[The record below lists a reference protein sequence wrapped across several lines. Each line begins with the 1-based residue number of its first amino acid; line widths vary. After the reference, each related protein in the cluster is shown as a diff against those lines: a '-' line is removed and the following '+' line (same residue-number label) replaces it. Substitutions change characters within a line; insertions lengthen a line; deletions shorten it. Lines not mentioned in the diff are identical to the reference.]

1 MNTKKFLDQ
10 ALDEAKNYSQE
21 EMMAFN
27 KYIVPLTNTMKEM
40 EQKMKEYNI
49 TNEDIKKYY
58 DDLLVYGLKLGIIT
72 YHYQIRKA
80 IEKVNKEIYS
90 KSEVKSLIKEIVIDL
105 LSDITKLNARVD
117 GTYDKKLNYKYIVN
131 QIALDNLKDIDTIDK
146 QKIMDILSK
155 AKIVDIMN

>member
-1 MNTKKFLDQ
+1 
-10 ALDEAKNYSQE
+10 
-21 EMMAFN
+21 MAFN

-40 EQKMKEYNI
+40 EQKMKEHSI

-58 DDLLVYGLKLGIIT
+58 DDLLVYGLRLGIIT
-72 YHYQIRKA
+72 YHYQIRKV
-80 IEKVNKEIYS
+80 IEKVNKETYN

-155 AKIVDIMN
+155 AKMVDIMN